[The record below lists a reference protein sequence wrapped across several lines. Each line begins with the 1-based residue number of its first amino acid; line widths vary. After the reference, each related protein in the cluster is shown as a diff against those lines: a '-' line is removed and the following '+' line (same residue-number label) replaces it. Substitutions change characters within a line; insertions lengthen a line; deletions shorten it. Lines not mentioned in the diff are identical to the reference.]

1 MAEVTRPRAS
11 KPFVESG
18 NSFLWFCLAVRDSGI
33 AASRRLN
40 ITDEWIAQ
48 DLDNAVS
55 YRLLVFDNEMRADQI
70 KASAKL
76 IAIEVGKMFGGGTTS
91 DEPDEDM
98 SGVEVW

>member
-1 MAEVTRPRAS
+1 M
-11 KPFVESG
+11 
-18 NSFLWFCLAVRDSGI
+18 AVRDSGI

-55 YRLLVFDNEMRADQI
+55 YRLLVFDNETRAEQM
-70 KASAKL
+70 KVSAKL
-76 IAIEVGKMFGGGTTS
+76 IASEVGKMFGDGTTS